1 MPKTTEPLETTLEVG
16 TRKWFFLCWSYRS
29 KYYNPWN
36 LIYCNCHILK
46 SLVTGTGAD
55 PAWVAPLSAWKSS
68 LLYPMEMEVPQDK
81 SSLVQKQ
88 SNMTTACRSCSQ
100 PATWTPEIQLKEKRE
115 QRTAMLCNMA
125 MHNERW
131 RSVGKDWNEK
141 EGGITS
147 VLLIRAAHC

>member
-1 MPKTTEPLETTLEVG
+1 MPKTTEPLETTLEIG
-16 TRKWFFLCWSYRS
+16 TRNWFFLCWSYTS

-88 SNMTTACRSCSQ
+88 SNMTTACRSCSP

-115 QRTAMLCNMA
+115 NRVLQCFVVWQCTMNGEEVWERTGT
-125 MHNERW
+125 R
-131 RSVGKDWNEK
+131 RR
-141 EGGITS
+141 EG
-147 VLLIRAAHC
+147 